1 MSGWDSGL
9 EGVGCRSSKV
19 EGAMVSS
26 RVRDQ
31 GVGFPSRMN
40 LASKGLGFGVY
51 QVVPTCL
58 TGCGRFLSLPA
69 KWCFIFR
76 TDGKKHHNIRTEASF
91 HAWAMKEALIGES
104 SRDSRIVASGCDGLD
119 VLV

>member
-1 MSGWDSGL
+1 
-9 EGVGCRSSKV
+9 
-19 EGAMVSS
+19 MVSS

-76 TDGKKHHNIRTEASF
+76 TDGKTPQHSDR
-91 HAWAMKEALIGES
+91 
-104 SRDSRIVASGCDGLD
+104 GLVSCMGHEGSPD
-119 VLV
+119 W